1 MKSSLNP
8 IIQIIFITTLIR
20 ILLATFLNLGND
32 EVYYFTYAV
41 QPDWNHFDHP
51 PLIGLFI
58 RLTTLN
64 LTWISDLSMRLAA
77 IFGAAINTWLIAK
90 CTEQIANERAGVF
103 ASILYNASIY
113 TSIISGLFILPD
125 SVQLVFWMAALYE
138 MVRIVA
144 APENA
149 DQNKRILLVGIW
161 TGLAMMCK
169 VHGIFLWVGFIGF
182 IVFHRRSL
190 LKNPF
195 LYLSAGITLLFVS
208 PILYWSINNDF
219 ITWRFHSGR
228 VTVDEGINFKSLL
241 VTTIGQ
247 ILYSNPVQF
256 VIYVVSLTA
265 YAKRKKFIA
274 SPAIQLLLWCSV
286 PIIFATTLVSLFRS
300 TLPHWS
306 GPGFL
311 GLMIVAAV
319 YIDFSLNQYSKKT
332 YRFLKAAVL
341 LTSFVCVAG
350 PLLIYFFPGTTSDK
364 ASPET
369 GQNDPTLDL
378 RGWDELLPAFDKIR
392 KDDIANKRMSE
403 GDPMVAH
410 KWFPGGHIYYYV
422 AYPLKM
428 RFIGLGDLNDLHK
441 FQWLN
446 SIYGSIEPGSNA
458 YYISPSNNFTDPKAL
473 YSEKFDTIEKAAII
487 TQKRSGKVARYWYV
501 YRLKTSKF
509 QKLPHTNE
517 NFPFS
522 PPAKQARP
530 IKSAYQN
537 CPGQSRG

>member
-1 MKSSLNP
+1 MAQIASSFNP
-8 IIQIIFITTLIR
+8 LTQIIVFTALIR

-51 PLIGLFI
+51 PLVGLFI

-64 LTWISDLSMRLAA
+64 LTWISDLSMRLPA

-90 CTEQIANERAGVF
+90 CTQRIANERAGIF

-113 TSIISGLFILPD
+113 TSLISGLFILPD
-125 SVQLVFWMAALYE
+125 SVQLMFWLVALHE
-138 MVRIVA
+138 MVKIVT

-149 DQNKRILLVGIW
+149 NQNNRILLVGIW
-161 TGLAMMCK
+161 IGLAMMCK
-169 VHGIFLWVGFIGF
+169 VHGIFLWLGFIGF
-182 IVFHRRSL
+182 IIFHRRSL

-195 LYLSAGITLLFVS
+195 LYLGIAITLLLIS
-208 PILYWSINNDF
+208 PILYWNISNDF
-219 ITWRFHSGR
+219 ITWKFHSER
-228 VTVDEGINFKSLL
+228 VTVDEGIHFKSFL

-256 VIYVVSLTA
+256 VIYVVCLTA

-274 SPAIQLLLWCSV
+274 SDAVQLLLWCSV
-286 PIIFATTLVSLFRS
+286 PIIFATSLVSLFRS

-311 GLMIVAAV
+311 GLMIIAAV
-319 YIDFSLNQYSKKT
+319 YIDFSLNQYSKKA

-341 LTSFVCVAG
+341 IASFVCVAG
-350 PLLIYFFPGTTSDK
+350 PLLIYFFPGTISDK

-369 GQNDPTLDL
+369 GLNDPTLDL
-378 RGWDELLPAFDKIR
+378 HGWDELLPAFDKIR

-446 SIYGSIEPGSNA
+446 AIYGSIKPGSNA
-458 YYISPSNNFTDPKAL
+458 YYISPSNHFTDPKTR
-473 YSEKFDTIEKAAII
+473 YSGKFDIIEKAA
-487 TQKRSGKVARYWYV
+487 TMD
-501 YRLKTSKF
+501 
-509 QKLPHTNE
+509 
-517 NFPFS
+517 
-522 PPAKQARP
+522 
-530 IKSAYQN
+530 
-537 CPGQSRG
+537 